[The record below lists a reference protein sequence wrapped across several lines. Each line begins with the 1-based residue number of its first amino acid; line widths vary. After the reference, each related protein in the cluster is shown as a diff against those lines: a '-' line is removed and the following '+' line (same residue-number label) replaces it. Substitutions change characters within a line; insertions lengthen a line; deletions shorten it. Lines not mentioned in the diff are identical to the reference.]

1 MRNRGVSALSLT
13 ELLQLIIGSGSARLS
28 GAKLARVVE
37 EKVTQ
42 NDISLDMLKVIP
54 GIGEAKA
61 CQILAALEVGK
72 RLNPRE

>member
-72 RLNPRE
+72 RFNPRE